1 MRILH
6 VFDHSLPLHSGYT
19 FRSRAIIQ
27 EQRSRGWE
35 TVHLTTARHIRPGPD
50 PEVADGI
57 SFYRTPPVTGL
68 VSNLPYL
75 SILAEID
82 ATARRL
88 GEIIELHR
96 PDILHAHSPVLN
108 AMAALKAGK
117 RHGIP
122 VVYEIR
128 GTWEDAA
135 VANGTQTEGS
145 MRYRSTRALE
155 TYAIKRVAAVFVI
168 CEGLRKEMLSRGARP
183 ETLAVVPNAVDVER
197 FTPIVR
203 KDAELE
209 SQLGLVGMDV
219 AGFIGSFYD
228 YEGLDTLVDAM
239 ALLVKAHP
247 VVRLL
252 LVGGGPQE
260 QALKAQIERS
270 GLEDRVLMPGR
281 VPNADVERYYSLMDL
296 MVFPRKQT
304 RVTELVTPLK
314 PLEAMA
320 QAKLV
325 LASNVGGHRELIR
338 PGETGELFTAGDP
351 SSIAQT
357 ITRMFANRSAWP
369 GYQARGLE
377 YVHGERTWKHSVDN
391 YGPMYERVLRAA

>member
-27 EQRSRGWE
+27 EQRRRSWE
-35 TVHLTTARHIRPGPD
+35 TLHLTTARHTRPGPD

-57 SFYRTPPVTGL
+57 AFYRTPAATGL
-68 VSNLPYL
+68 ASKLPYF

-88 GEIIELHR
+88 GEIIEADR

-135 VANGTQTEGS
+135 VANGTQTASS
-145 MRYRSTRALE
+145 MRYRFTRALE
-155 TYAIKRVAAVFVI
+155 TYAIKRVAALFVI
-168 CEGLRKEMLSRGARP
+168 CDGLRTEMLSRGARP
-183 ETLAVVPNAVDVER
+183 ETLAVIPNAVDVER
-197 FTPIVR
+197 FTPIVTR
-203 KDAELE
+203 DAELE
-209 SQLGLVGMDV
+209 SQLGLAGMDV

-228 YEGLDTLVDAM
+228 YEGLDALVDAM

-247 VVRLL
+247 KVRLL

-260 QALKAQIERS
+260 PALRAQIEQA
-270 GLEDRVLMPGR
+270 GLQEKVLMPGR

-338 PGETGELFTAGDP
+338 TGATGELFQADDP
-351 SSIAQT
+351 ASMAETIA
-357 ITRMFANRSAWP
+357 RMLANRAAWP
-369 GYQARGLE
+369 AYHSRGLA
-377 YVHGERTWKHSVDN
+377 YVRGERTWKHSVDN
-391 YGPMYERVLRAA
+391 YAPMYEHVLRAA